1 MDKEEF
7 CFPDLFIIPEPL
19 PISPTWR
26 KFILLGF
33 TKNVNLHCMYPLYL
47 MSSEYQY
54 LRKDKPHGSVGG
66 LYNFRDLIM
75 EDGPV

>member
-1 MDKEEF
+1 MIGYSGW
-7 CFPDLFIIPEPL
+7 CFLCKFL
-19 PISPTWR
+19 QSPTWR